1 MTKRRAV
8 CQEQRSRRK
17 KHRLMRAFAIGAPTA
32 VALVVAACGGAQ
44 HAARVEA
51 TVGGGT
57 LRVGLT
63 GWAGHEQRNSVPGS
77 QGRFFYA
84 FDPQEIRYPPAF
96 ELFRC
101 CLLRTLLSYNGRPT
115 GQGGT
120 VLRPDLAT
128 SLPAVSADGLTW
140 TFHLKHGLHY
150 APPLQTTEIV
160 AQDVIRAVER
170 EFSPAPVQYRKLYP
184 NPVLGHYV
192 ELYDGVIAGTKA
204 FQQGKTANISGLEA
218 PDRYT
223 LVVHL
228 LKPSGDLGY
237 AFSMPATAPI
247 PPNPS
252 NPDARLGVAAGHSN
266 GYGRF
271 LVASGPYM
279 IAGSDKLDFA
289 LPPPRQKPVS
299 GYVPG
304 KRFTFVRNPSWDPAT
319 DSLRRASVDRI
330 EFTLLPEGP
339 FETKYGREVDTGK
352 LDLLLDTEASDE
364 QLARPANRRLYT
376 AAADTVYFFRLNVAL
391 PPFDDV
397 HVRRAANL
405 VIDKARMARSIGNP
419 LRSLIVGHL
428 APDGLEGNLLL
439 DYDPYATPHHRGD
452 LVAAKAELAK
462 SRYDRNHDGVCD
474 VSVCRRIRAVPFFWP
489 PPPPDRL
496 FAAELKQLGITIR
509 YLKLS
514 TAAYSYR
521 FADPHAKTGVIS
533 HGFFKDI
540 PNASAFF
547 VGAFSSVNVP
557 GGNTSLLGLS
567 REQLRR
573 YGYASASVPSV
584 DRKIASCEPLVGET
598 QTECWAELDQLLMAT
613 IVPWV
618 PFLSD
623 RPTREVSARVVRFSF
638 DQFASLPALDQIAL
652 RNARVRH

>member
-1 MTKRRAV
+1 LIT
-8 CQEQRSRRK
+8 SRK
-17 KHRLMRAFAIGAPTA
+17 LVLLGLAI
-32 VALVVAACGGAQ
+32 ALSGGCGGGSKSQ
-44 HAARVEA
+44 SPGREA
-51 TVGGGT
+51 SFRGGT
-57 LRVGLT
+57 LHVGLT
-63 GWAGHEQRNSVPGS
+63 GWAAHERRNSVPGS
-77 QGRFFYA
+77 HLRYFYA
-84 FDPQEIRYPPAF
+84 LDPQEIRYPPAF

-120 VLRPDLAT
+120 ELRPDLAAA
-128 SLPAVSADGLTW
+128 LPTVSADGLTW
-140 TFHLKHGLHY
+140 TFQLKHGLHY
-150 APPLQTTEIV
+150 APPLQRTEIV

-170 EFSPAPVQYRKLYP
+170 EFSPSPEAYQKLYP

-204 FQQGKTANISGLEA
+204 FQEGKAANISGLEA

-228 LKPSGDLGY
+228 LRPTGDLGY

-247 PPNPS
+247 PPSPS
-252 NPDARLGVAAGHSN
+252 NPHARLGAAEGHSN

-271 LVASGPYM
+271 LVASGPYRL
-279 IAGSDKLDFA
+279 AGSDKLDFS
-289 LPPPRQKPVS
+289 LPPSRQQPVS

-304 KRFTFVRNPSWDPAT
+304 KRFTFVRNPSWDRAS
-319 DSLRRASVDRI
+319 DSLRRAYADRI

-339 FETKYGREVDTGK
+339 FETKYGREVDAGR
-352 LDLLLDTEASDE
+352 LDLLLDAEASDE
-364 QLARPANRRLYT
+364 QLARAGNRRLF
-376 AAADTVYFFRLNVAL
+376 AIAADTVYFFRLNAAL

-397 HVRRAANL
+397 HVRKAANL
-405 VIDKARMARSIGNP
+405 VIDKTRIAGSIGNP
-419 LRSLIVGHL
+419 LRSLVVGHL

-439 DYDPYATPHHRGD
+439 EYDPYATRGHHGD
-452 LVAAKAELAK
+452 LAAAKAELAK

-474 VSVCRRIRAVPFFWP
+474 VPACRGIRAIPFFWP

-496 FAAELKQLGITIR
+496 FAAELRELGISIR

-514 TAAYSYR
+514 GASYSYR
-521 FADPHAKTGVIS
+521 FADPWAKTGLIS
-533 HGFFKDI
+533 HDFFKDS

-547 VGAFSSVNVP
+547 VGAFSSTQIP

-567 REQLRR
+567 AERLKR
-573 YGYASASVPSV
+573 YGYSTTSVPSV
-584 DRKIASCEPLVGET
+584 DGKIAACEPLIGDAQT
-598 QTECWAELDQLLMAT
+598 QCWAELDQLLMEKV
-613 IVPWV
+613 VPFV

-623 RPTREVSARVVRFSF
+623 RLTREVSARVVRFSF

-652 RNARVRH
+652 AKGGR

>member
-1 MTKRRAV
+1 VNEGRTLIV
-8 CQEQRSRRK
+8 
-17 KHRLMRAFAIGAPTA
+17 TA
-32 VALVVAACGGAQ
+32 LTVALAAGCGGGGTAGRI
-44 HAARVEA
+44 ARPSSPR
-51 TVGGGT
+51 GGT

-63 GWAGHEQRNSVPGS
+63 GWAAHEQRNSVPGS
-77 QGRFFYA
+77 GGGYFYA

-120 VLRPDLAT
+120 ELRPDLAT
-128 SLPAVSADGLTW
+128 SLPTVSADGLAW

-150 APPLQTTEIV
+150 APPLQNTEIV
-160 AQDVIRAVER
+160 AQDIVRAVER
-170 EFSPAPVQYRKLYP
+170 ELSPSPAPYRRRYP

-204 FQQGKTANISGLEA
+204 FQEGRAANISGLET

-228 LKPSGDLGY
+228 LRPSGDVGY

-247 PPNPS
+247 PPSPS
-252 NPDARLGVAAGHSN
+252 NPRAMLGVAEGHSN

-279 IAGSDKLDFA
+279 FAGSDKLDFS
-289 LPPPRQKPVS
+289 LPPSRQRPVS

-319 DSLRRASVDRI
+319 DSLRRAYADRI
-330 EFTLLPEGP
+330 DFTFLPEGP
-339 FETKYGREVDTGK
+339 FEAKYGRDVETGRF
-352 LDLLLDTEASDE
+352 DLLLDTEASDE
-364 QLARPANRRLYT
+364 QLARPANRRLFSIP
-376 AAADTVYFFRLNVAL
+376 ADTVYFFRLNVAL
-391 PPFDDV
+391 PPLDDA
-397 HVRRAANL
+397 HVRKAANL
-405 VIDKARMARSIGNP
+405 VIDKARMASSIGNP
-419 LRSLIVGHL
+419 LRSVIVGHL

-439 DYDPYATPHHRGD
+439 EYDPYATPGHRGD
-452 LVAAKAELAK
+452 LAAAKAEIAR
-462 SRYDRNHDGVCD
+462 SRYDRDHDGVCD
-474 VSVCRRIRAVPFFWP
+474 VPACRGIRAIPLFWP

-496 FAAELKQLGITIR
+496 FAAELEKLGISIH

-514 TAAYSYR
+514 DAAYSYH
-521 FADPHAKTGVIS
+521 FADPRAKTGLIS
-533 HGFFKDI
+533 HSFFKDI

-547 VGAFSSVNVP
+547 AGAFSSSQIP

-573 YGYASASVPSV
+573 YGYSTSSVPSV
-584 DRKIASCEPLVGET
+584 DGKIASCEPLIGDAQT
-598 QTECWAELDQLLMAT
+598 QCWAELDQLLMQKV
-613 IVPWV
+613 VPFV
-618 PFLSD
+618 PFLAD
-623 RPTREVSARVVRFSF
+623 RVTREVSTRVVRFSF

-652 RNARVRH
+652 RNGGR

>member
-1 MTKRRAV
+1 MDGAYV
-8 CQEQRSRRK
+8 EPGG
-17 KHRLMRAFAIGAPTA
+17 LMRAFAIGAATA
-32 VALVVAACGGAQ
+32 VALVVTGCGGAR
-44 HAARVEA
+44 HAAHVRA
-51 TVGGGT
+51 TGRGGT

-63 GWAGHEQRNSVPGS
+63 GWVAHELRNSVPGS
-77 QGRFFYA
+77 HGRFLYA

-101 CLLRTLLSYNGRPT
+101 CLLRTLLSYNGRTT

-120 VLRPDLAT
+120 QLRPDLAT
-128 SLPAVSADGLTW
+128 SLPGVSADGLMW

-150 APPLQTTEIV
+150 APPLQKTEIV

-170 EFSPAPVQYRKLYP
+170 EFSPSPGPYRKLYP

-192 ELYDGVIAGTKA
+192 ELYDVIVGTKA
-204 FQQGKTANISGLEA
+204 FQQGKAANISGLEA

-228 LKPSGDLGY
+228 LKPGGDLGY

-252 NPDARLGVAAGHSN
+252 RPNALLGVAEGHSN

-279 IAGSDKLDFA
+279 IDGSGKLNFSV
-289 LPPPRQKPVS
+289 PVSRQRPVS

-304 KRFTFVRNPSWDPAT
+304 KRFTFVRNPSWDPRT
-319 DSLRRASVDRI
+319 DSLRKAFVDRI

-339 FETKYGREVDTGK
+339 FETKYGREVDAGK
-352 LDLLLDTEASDE
+352 FDLLLDSEASDE
-364 QLARPANRRLYT
+364 QLARPANGRLFT
-376 AAADTVYFFRLNVAL
+376 TAADTVYFFRLNVAL

-397 HVRRAANL
+397 HVRKAANL
-405 VIDKARMARSIGNP
+405 VIDKARMASSIGNP

-439 DYDPYATPHHRGD
+439 DYDPYATPGHHGD
-452 LVAAKAELAK
+452 LAAAKDQLAK

-474 VSVCRRIRAVPFFWP
+474 VSVCRGIRAVPFFWP
-489 PPPPDRL
+489 APPPDRL
-496 FAAELKQLGITIR
+496 FAAELKQLGISIH

-514 TAAYSYR
+514 PGAYSYH
-521 FADPHAKTGVIS
+521 FADPRAKTGVIS
-533 HGFFKDI
+533 HSFFKDI

-547 VGAFSSVNVP
+547 AGAFSSAHVP

-567 REQLRR
+567 REQLSR
-573 YGYASASVPSV
+573 YGYAATSVPSV
-584 DRKIASCEPLVGET
+584 DGKIASCEPLIGEGQT
-598 QTECWAELDQLLMAT
+598 QCWAELDQLLMERV
-613 IVPWV
+613 VPWV

-652 RNARVRH
+652 RTGAH

>member
-1 MTKRRAV
+1 
-8 CQEQRSRRK
+8 
-17 KHRLMRAFAIGAPTA
+17 MRAFVIGAATA
-32 VALVVAACGGAQ
+32 VALAVTATGGAP
-44 HAARVEA
+44 HAAPAGPSIR
-51 TVGGGT
+51 GGT
-57 LRVGLT
+57 LRVGLS

-77 QGRFFYA
+77 HGRFFYA

-128 SLPAVSADGLTW
+128 SLPTVSPDGLTW

-150 APPLQTTEIV
+150 APPLQKTEIV

-170 EFSPAPVQYRKLYP
+170 EFSPAPRAYRKLYP
-184 NPVLGHYV
+184 NPVLGHDV
-192 ELYDGVIAGTKA
+192 ALYDGVIAGTRA

-228 LKPSGDLGY
+228 LKPSGNLGY

-247 PPNPS
+247 PPNPN
-252 NPDARLGVAAGHSN
+252 NPGTLLGVAAGHSN
-266 GYGRF
+266 GYGRY

-289 LPPPRQKPVS
+289 LPPSRQKPVS

-304 KRFTFVRNPSWDPAT
+304 ERFTFVRNPSWDPAT
-319 DSLRRASVDRI
+319 DSLHRAYVDRI

-339 FETKYGREVDTGK
+339 FESKYGREVDSGK

-376 AAADTVYFFRLNVAL
+376 TAADTVYFFRLNVAL
-391 PPFDDV
+391 SPFDDV

-439 DYDPYATPHHRGD
+439 DFDPYATPGHHGD
-452 LVAAKAELAK
+452 LRAAKAELAE

-474 VSVCRRIRAVPFFWP
+474 ASVCRGIRAIPLFWP

-514 TAAYSYR
+514 PAAYSYH

-533 HGFFKDI
+533 HSFFKDV
-540 PNASAFF
+540 PNATAFF
-547 VGAFSSVNVP
+547 VDDFSSVNVP
-557 GGNTSLLGLS
+557 GGDTSLLGLS
-567 REQLRR
+567 RRQLKR
-573 YGYASASVPSV
+573 YGYTTASVPSV
-584 DRKIASCEPLVGET
+584 DRKIASCEPLVGEAQT
-598 QTECWAELDQLLMAT
+598 QCWAELDQLLMAK

-623 RPTREVSARVVRFSF
+623 RLTREVSARVVRFSF

-652 RNARVRH
+652 RNGTARR

>member
-1 MTKRRAV
+1 
-8 CQEQRSRRK
+8 
-17 KHRLMRAFAIGAPTA
+17 MRASVFGAVLA
-32 VALVVAACGGAQ
+32 VALVVAACGGAR
-44 HAARVEA
+44 HAAQARA
-51 TVGGGT
+51 TVRGGT

-63 GWAGHEQRNSVPGS
+63 GWAGHELRNAVPES
-77 QGRFFYA
+77 HGRFFYA

-120 VLRPDLAT
+120 ELRPDLAT
-128 SLPAVSADGLTW
+128 ALPTVSADGLTW
-140 TFHLKHGLHY
+140 TFHLKQGLHY
-150 APPLQTTEIV
+150 APPLQKTEIA

-170 EFSPAPVQYRKLYP
+170 EFSPSPGPYRKLYP
-184 NPVLGHYV
+184 NPVLGHYA
-192 ELYDGVIAGTKA
+192 ELYDAIVGTKA
-204 FQQGKTANISGLEA
+204 FRQRKAANISGLEA

-223 LVVHL
+223 LVVQL

-247 PPNPS
+247 PPNPTK
-252 NPDARLGVAAGHSN
+252 PDALLGVAEGHSN

-279 IAGSDKLDFA
+279 IEGSDRLDFS
-289 LPPPRQKPVS
+289 PPPSRQRSVN

-319 DSLRRASVDRI
+319 DSLRKAFVDRI

-339 FETKYGREVDTGK
+339 FETKYGREVDAGK

-364 QLARPANRRLYT
+364 QLARPANVRLFT
-376 AAADTVYFFRLNVAL
+376 TAADTVYFFRLNVAL

-397 HVRRAANL
+397 HVRKAANL
-405 VIDKARMARSIGNP
+405 VIDKARMASSIGNP
-419 LRSLIVGHL
+419 LRSPIVGHL

-439 DYDPYATPHHRGD
+439 DYDPYATSGHRGD
-452 LVAAKAELAK
+452 LTAAEAELAK

-474 VSVCRRIRAVPFFWP
+474 VSVCRGIRAVPFFWP

-496 FAAELKQLGITIR
+496 FGAELKQLGISIR

-521 FADPHAKTGVIS
+521 FADPRAKTGVIS

-547 VGAFSSVNVP
+547 VSAFSSVNAP

-567 REQLRR
+567 REQLKQ
-573 YGYASASVPSV
+573 YGYSTHSVPSV
-584 DRKIASCEPLVGET
+584 DGKIASCEPLIGEAQT
-598 QTECWAELDQLLMAT
+598 QCWAELDQLLMEK

-623 RPTREVSARVVRFSF
+623 RPTREVSARIARFSF

-652 RNARVRH
+652 RTGSG

>member
-1 MTKRRAV
+1 
-8 CQEQRSRRK
+8 
-17 KHRLMRAFAIGAPTA
+17 MRAFAIGAATA
-32 VALVVAACGGAQ
+32 VALVVTAGGGAR
-44 HAARVEA
+44 HAAP
-51 TVGGGT
+51 VGASARGGT

-63 GWAGHEQRNSVPGS
+63 GWAGHELRNSVPGS
-77 QGRFFYA
+77 HGRFFYA

-128 SLPAVSADGLTW
+128 SPPTVSADGLTW

-150 APPLQTTEIV
+150 APPLEKTEIV

-170 EFSPAPVQYRKLYP
+170 EFSPAPAAYRKLYP

-192 ELYDGVIAGTKA
+192 ELYEAIAGTKA
-204 FQQGKTANISGLEA
+204 FAQGKAANISGLEA

-247 PPNPS
+247 PPSPS
-252 NPDARLGVAAGHSN
+252 SPDARLGVAEGHSN

-279 IAGSDKLDFA
+279 FGGSDKLDFS
-289 LPPPRQKPVS
+289 LSPSRQSPVR

-304 KRFTFVRNPSWDPAT
+304 KRFTFVRNPSWNPAT
-319 DSLRRASVDRI
+319 DSLRKASVDRI
-330 EFTLLPEGP
+330 EFTFLPEGP
-339 FETKYGREVDTGK
+339 FETKYGREVDAGK

-364 QLARPANRRLYT
+364 QLARPANRRLFT
-376 AAADTVYFFRLNVAL
+376 TAADTVYFFRLNVAL

-405 VIDKARMARSIGNP
+405 VADKARMARSIGNP

-428 APDGLEGNLLL
+428 APDGLEGDLLL
-439 DYDPYATPHHRGD
+439 DYDPYATPGHQGD
-452 LVAAKAELAK
+452 LAAAKAELAK
-462 SRYDRNHDGVCD
+462 SPYDRNHDGVCD
-474 VSVCRRIRAVPFFWP
+474 VPVCRGISAVPFFWP

-496 FAAELKQLGITIR
+496 FAAELKQLGISIR

-514 TAAYSYR
+514 PAAYSYH
-521 FADPHAKTGVIS
+521 FADPRAKTGVIS

-547 VGAFSSVNVP
+547 VGSFSSVNVP
-557 GGNTSLLGLS
+557 GGDTSLLGLS
-567 REQLRR
+567 RAQLKR
-573 YGYASASVPSV
+573 YGYATTSVPSV
-584 DRKIASCEPLVGET
+584 DAKIASCEPLVGEEQT
-598 QTECWAELDQLLMAT
+598 QCWAELDQLLMEK

-652 RNARVRH
+652 RAGSG